1 MVLRSPAV
9 AVLIVTYGKR
19 WYFLSQVLDR
29 VFKDSHVSVCV
40 VVDNG
45 SDSAHE
51 LDGAKIKYGE
61 KLEIVRSEKNLGS
74 AGGFALGLEKI
85 RSLDCEYV
93 LILDDDNLPDEGTIE
108 SFLKLRKTIPEEKVV
123 LVGNR
128 VDLPHNEDV
137 FYGEAPGPT
146 EPKGTFFESITREK
160 LSNFSRLLTHTQKK
174 SARQRESRLFV
185 QNESF
190 VYGGAF
196 IPIEAIREAP
206 LPDRNLVLYGDDIEY
221 SWGIKRLGYASY
233 VCFEPKI
240 HDLEISFGEESQAVG
255 LFDPHTRAFRV
266 YYRIRNI
273 VLISRRNT
281 KQSKLTL
288 FLLITLWVH
297 ALFLFGAVKYG
308 ISRNL
313 FKKMKLIYRAW
324 RDGYYPGTEVPKEAM
339 LP

>member
-1 MVLRSPAV
+1 MKENV
-9 AVLIVTYGKR
+9 AVLTVTYGKR
-19 WYFLSQVLDR
+19 WGLLSQVLER
-29 VFKDSHVSVCV
+29 VFNDVHVSVCV

-45 SDSAHE
+45 SSCARE
-51 LDGAKIKYGE
+51 LGEAKIQYEG
-61 KLEIVRSEKNLGS
+61 KLEIVRSEKNIGS
-74 AGGFALGLEKI
+74 AGGFALGLEKV

-93 LILDDDNLPDEGTIE
+93 LILDDDNLPDEGMIE
-108 SFLKLRKTIPEEKVV
+108 SFLKLKKTIPEEKVV

-137 FYGEAPGPT
+137 FYGEATGPT
-146 EPKGTFFESITREK
+146 EPKGTFFESITHEK
-160 LSNFSRLLTHTQKK
+160 LANFFRLLTHTQKK
-174 SARQRESRLFV
+174 SAPHKEPRRLV
-185 QNESF
+185 ANESF

-196 IPIEAIREAP
+196 IPIEAIRKAP

-255 LFDPHTRAFRV
+255 LFDPHSHPFRV
-266 YYRIRNI
+266 YYRMRNM

-281 KQSKLTL
+281 RQSKLTL
-288 FLLITLWVH
+288 FLLIALWVH
-297 ALFLFGAVKYG
+297 ALFLLGAAKYG

>member
-1 MVLRSPAV
+1 MVLRPSVV

-45 SDSAHE
+45 SGCASN
-51 LDGAKIKYGE
+51 LDEAKKKYGG
-61 KLEIVRSEKNLGS
+61 KLEIVRSEKNIGS
-74 AGGFALGLEKI
+74 AGGFALGLEKM
-85 RSLDCEYV
+85 RSVDCDYV
-93 LILDDDNLPDEGTIE
+93 LILDDDNLPEEGAIE
-108 SFLKLRKTIPEEKVV
+108 SFLQLRKTIPEEKVV

-128 VDLPHNEDV
+128 VDLPNNEDV
-137 FYGEAPGPT
+137 FYGEGPGPT

-160 LSNFSRLLTHTQKK
+160 LVNFYRLLTHTQKR
-174 SARQRESRLFV
+174 SARHQEPQSLV
-185 QNESF
+185 ANESF

-196 IPIEAIREAP
+196 IPIEAIRKAP

-266 YYRIRNI
+266 YYRIRNM

-288 FLLITLWVH
+288 FLLIVLWVH
-297 ALFLFGAVKYG
+297 ALFLLGAVKYG
-308 ISRNL
+308 VSANY
-313 FKKMKLIYRAW
+313 FKKVKLIYKAW
-324 RDGYYPGTEVPKEAM
+324 HDGYYPETQVPKEAR